1 MKINYSISEYGH
13 IGYGDNYQAN
23 SSFASIKIDETQFKE
38 LEEFHKNSSDFFEY
52 VNSSTL
58 KSKGNYVG
66 LVQTKNLTLEIL
78 PKVYTSSSD
87 DQKSR
92 EVFLNMLLKIHDIP
106 QAKDGT
112 NADVDTKEMNIF
124 EVFIALF
131 VNHMDMLI
139 QKGIKSDYI
148 TVEDNLNYLKGKIQF
163 SNHIRYNLAHKER
176 FYVEFDEYMEDR
188 VENRVLKTCIDFL
201 LDKSID
207 YNNQSRLRQ
216 QLFFFDEVSY
226 STNIQYDLS
235 CMQNIHRGMEH
246 YEMPLKFAE
255 IFLNNQSFTPIRGT
269 NHAFSLLFQMNII
282 FERYVTKLLEKC
294 KDVKNLV
301 ISMKGKYNLLQSEN
315 KNKVWIEPDYLINDK
330 NIVGDAKWKLIEKDD
345 GDIKISPNDVYQVH
359 SYLHYFGSNIGY
371 IFTPRLSLD
380 TDEKQKIDKYTFQ
393 TYNDSSKKLYIY
405 YVGLEENSTIELK
418 SI

>member
-1 MKINYSISEYGH
+1 
-13 IGYGDNYQAN
+13 
-23 SSFASIKIDETQFKE
+23 
-38 LEEFHKNSSDFFEY
+38 
-52 VNSSTL
+52 
-58 KSKGNYVG
+58 
-66 LVQTKNLTLEIL
+66 
-78 PKVYTSSSD
+78 
-87 DQKSR
+87 
-92 EVFLNMLLKIHDIP
+92 
-106 QAKDGT
+106 
-112 NADVDTKEMNIF
+112 
-124 EVFIALF
+124 
-131 VNHMDMLI
+131 
-139 QKGIKSDYI
+139 
-148 TVEDNLNYLKGKIQF
+148 
-163 SNHIRYNLAHKER
+163 
-176 FYVEFDEYMEDR
+176 
-188 VENRVLKTCIDFL
+188 
-201 LDKSID
+201 
-207 YNNQSRLRQ
+207 
-216 QLFFFDEVSY
+216 
-226 STNIQYDLS
+226 
-235 CMQNIHRGMEH
+235 MQNIHRGMEH

-315 KNKVWIEPDYLINDK
+315 KNRVWIEPDYLINDK